1 MAARQKTL
9 STVVGR
15 IETLLQDLPADLT
28 SLTTPAL
35 PAAAEAALLWALRSH
50 FDRPL
55 IWICDGQ
62 EALDTIHQDLLG
74 FTPAKAAPVL
84 YLPPWSTIPSTDD
97 PPDAEIA
104 GHRLTV
110 LATLDA
116 HRSAPGHAPIIVT
129 CIQALLPKTLS
140 PDHLRRRTHQL
151 ACGMEIDPGL
161 LVESLADGGYDLGHV
176 VDEKGH
182 AAMRGGLLDVWPLSH
197 AWPIRIEFFGDT
209 VESIRTFDPG
219 TQRSLEK
226 LTEATVP
233 PAGEWHDHGERGS
246 ILAYLPPHSL
256 VAWSDPDAL
265 HHHGELFEKAAREQR
280 RGGDIDQT
288 DRLLKTLY
296 ALPDTLQ
303 VRIGE
308 WLPCDLVSQ
317 ETEILASCDT
327 RSQGGIVSQQIL
339 TDVGPLPDLLPEAK
353 GVLQPDL
360 LDQARRRL
368 LTALQAD
375 ADKGDT
381 IVIALD
387 TAAAVQH
394 LQTTLKETVGSG
406 RPYSLRYDATSRHR
420 KLNLVTAVLS
430 EGFRSEALGVT
441 VVAQPDL
448 YGYHKQQGRRYDPLT
463 ATGKPRPRPTARIA
477 EMVDLEPGDLVVHV
491 EHGIGRYEGLSQ
503 ITFNRQNQEVLTVE
517 YADNARLHVPV
528 SQAHLLSRYVGIARA
543 SAPLHK
549 LGGRRWERDRAAAE
563 AAIADMAATML
574 ETQARRNLKRGH
586 AFGGDT
592 AWQHEF
598 EAAFPYRETQDQ
610 HDVIGAV
617 KQDMAS
623 TRPMDRLLCGDAG
636 YGKTEVAMRA
646 AFKAVMGQRQVAVLV
661 PTTVLAQQHFETFA
675 ARMADYPIQ
684 IEMLSRFRSQG
695 QRAATLKHMAEGKV
709 DIVIGTHALLQEG
722 VIFENLGL
730 VIIDEE
736 QRFGVAH
743 KEAFKQIRTLVDVL
757 TLTATP
763 IPRTLYMSMTGARD
777 LSLLQTPPL
786 ERLAIDTTAIRY
798 SEATVRQAILREI
811 NREGQVFY
819 LHNRVMTI
827 ESICNRLRKLIP
839 EARFEIAHGQMA
851 PGELAGVMSRFVN
864 GEFDVLVCTTI
875 IESGMD
881 IPRANTILI
890 DRADRFGIADLYQL
904 RGRVGR
910 SSRKA
915 YAILLLPPQGHV
927 DPDARK
933 RIGALRKYSSLSAGF
948 NLALRDLE
956 IRGAGNLLGTAQ
968 SGHITAIGFG
978 LYCQL
983 LKRTVA
989 RLKGEPVPRLVDVD
1003 VTLDFLDLS
1012 PVGEP
1017 SPSTVGIPYSY
1028 ISDEGLRVGVYR
1040 QLAEASDASD
1050 LARLEEEWVDRFG
1063 PLPTA
1068 AQRLLSIGQVRMR
1081 AADHGIRRVET
1092 RDGKLMLTGRHDYL
1106 MQGTRFPRLRAEDVD
1121 EKLDEIMELIETSK
1135 TWSV

>member
-1 MAARQKTL
+1 MAVRQVTL
-9 STVVGR
+9 STVVDR
-15 IETLLQDLPADLT
+15 ITTLLNDFPDDLISLATPPLPAV
-28 SLTTPAL
+28 
-35 PAAAEAALLWALRSH
+35 AEAALLWALRAR

-55 IWICDGQ
+55 VWICDGQ
-62 EALDTIHQDLLG
+62 ESLETMHQDLLG
-74 FTPAKAAPVL
+74 LKPKDGAPVL
-84 YLPPWSTIPSTDD
+84 YLPPWSTIPSQDD
-97 PPDAEIA
+97 PPDREIA

-116 HRSAPGHAPIIVT
+116 NRGAPGNAPLIVT
-129 CIQALLPKTLS
+129 CIQALMPKTLS
-140 PDHLRRRTHQL
+140 PDHLGTQTHVL
-151 ACGMEIDPGL
+151 ACGDEIEPDAL
-161 LVESLADGGYDLGHV
+161 TESLVAGGYKRGHV
-176 VDEKGH
+176 VDEKGQV
-182 AAMRGGLLDVWPLSH
+182 AVRGGLLDVWPLSH
-197 AWPIRIEFFGDT
+197 TWPVRIEFFGDT
-209 VESIRTFDPG
+209 VESIRCFDPA
-219 TQRSLEK
+219 TQRSIEK
-226 LTEATVP
+226 QPDVSIP
-233 PAGEWHDHGERGS
+233 PAGEWQDDDARCTVLE
-246 ILAYLPPHSL
+246 YLPENSL
-256 VAWSDPDAL
+256 LAWSNPDAVQ
-265 HHHGELFEKAAREQR
+265 HHGELFETAVRERR
-280 RGGDIDQT
+280 RGRDIESLE
-288 DRLLKTLY
+288 RLMKTLH
-296 ALPDTLQ
+296 ALPNAVQ
-303 VRIGE
+303 VN
-308 WLPCDLVSQ
+308 V
-317 ETEILASCDT
+317 
-327 RSQGGIVSQQIL
+327 GGFGSDSATQIL
-339 TDVGPLPDLLPEAK
+339 EDVSPLPDLLPEAK

-360 LDQARRRL
+360 LDQARRRM
-368 LTALQAD
+368 LTALQGEAD
-375 ADKGDT
+375 QGDA
-381 IVIALD
+381 VFIALD
-387 TAAAVQH
+387 TAAAVEH
-394 LQTTLKETVGSG
+394 LQTTITETIGTRRRRRALHV
-406 RPYSLRYDATSRHR
+406 
-420 KLNLVTAVLS
+420 VTAVLS
-430 EGFRSEALGVT
+430 EGFRSDALQLT

-463 ATGKPRPRPTARIA
+463 ATGKQRPRSTARIA
-477 EMVDLEPGDLVVHV
+477 EMADLEPGDLVVHV

-503 ITFNRQNQEVLTVE
+503 ITFNGQEQEVLTVE
-517 YADNARLHVPV
+517 YADNARLHVPI
-528 SQAHLLSRYVGIARA
+528 SQAHLLSRYVGVSRA

-549 LGGRRWERDRAAAE
+549 LGGRRWNRERESAE
-563 AAIADMAATML
+563 AAIADMAASML

-586 AFGGDT
+586 AFGEDV

-610 HDVIGAV
+610 HDVIAAV
-617 KQDMAS
+617 KTDMAS
-623 TRPMDRLLCGDAG
+623 SRPMDRLLCGDAG

-695 QRAATLKHMAEGKV
+695 QRAATLKSMAEGKV

-722 VIFENLGL
+722 VVFEDLGL

-786 ERLAIDTTAIRY
+786 ERLAIETTATRY

-811 NREGQVFY
+811 NREGQAFY

-827 ESICNRLRKLIP
+827 ESICNRLRELVP
-839 EARFEIAHGQMA
+839 EARFEIAHGQMPA
-851 PGELAGVMSRFVN
+851 GELARVMSRFVN
-864 GEFDVLVCTTI
+864 GEFDILVCTTI

-927 DPDARK
+927 DSDARK

-1003 VTLDFLDLS
+1003 VTFDFLDLS
-1012 PVGEP
+1012 PVGDP
-1017 SPSTVGIPYSY
+1017 TPSTAGIPYNY

-1040 QLAEASDASD
+1040 QLAEASDNQD
-1050 LARLEEEWVDRFG
+1050 LARLEEELVDRFG
-1063 PLPTA
+1063 TLPIATR
-1068 AQRLLSIGQVRMR
+1068 RLLAISRIRIC
-1081 AADHGIRRVET
+1081 AADHDIRRVET
-1092 RDGKLMLTGRHDYL
+1092 RDDKLMLTGPRDYL
-1106 MQGTRFPRLRAEDVD
+1106 MQGTRFPRLTASAVEGR
-1121 EKLDEIMELIETSK
+1121 LDEIMELIETSE
-1135 TWSV
+1135 TWAR

>member
-1 MAARQKTL
+1 M
-9 STVVGR
+9 
-15 IETLLQDLPADLT
+15 
-28 SLTTPAL
+28 
-35 PAAAEAALLWALRSH
+35 
-50 FDRPL
+50 
-55 IWICDGQ
+55 
-62 EALDTIHQDLLG
+62 HQDLLG
-74 FTPAKAAPVL
+74 LASADAAPVL
-84 YLPPWSTIPSTDD
+84 YLPPWSTIPSRDD
-97 PPDAEIA
+97 PPDVEIA
-104 GHRLTV
+104 GHRLNV

-116 HRSAPGHAPIIVT
+116 DRAGADNAPVIVT
-129 CIQALLPKTLS
+129 CIQALLPKTLA
-140 PDHLRRRTHQL
+140 PDHLRAQTHHL
-151 ACGMEIDPGL
+151 ACGTEVDPGA
-161 LVESLADGGYDLGHV
+161 LAEALAAGGYSRGHV
-176 VDEKGH
+176 VDEKGQV
-182 AAMRGGLLDVWPLSH
+182 AMRGGLLDVWPPSH
-197 AWPIRIEFFGDT
+197 TWPIRIEFFGDT
-209 VESIRTFDPG
+209 VESIRSFDPA
-219 TQRSLEK
+219 TQRSIEK
-226 LTEATVP
+226 VTEARIP
-233 PAGEWHDHGERGS
+233 PAGEWQEQEERSS
-246 ILAYLPPHSL
+246 ILAYLPQHSL
-256 VAWSDPDAL
+256 FAWSCPNAL
-265 HHHGELFEKAAREQR
+265 QHHGELFETAARERR
-280 RGGDIDQT
+280 RGRDVEQT
-288 DRLLKTLY
+288 GTLLKTLG
-296 ALPDTLQ
+296 ALSDAIQ
-303 VRIGE
+303 VQIGGM
-308 WLPCDLVSQ
+308 LPCDLASR
-317 ETEILASCDT
+317 ETEILASCDA
-327 RSQGGIVSQQIL
+327 RSQGGRVCEQIMQDIV
-339 TDVGPLPDLLPEAK
+339 PLPDLLPEAK

-360 LDQARRRL
+360 LDQARRRM
-368 LTALQAD
+368 LTTLQAD
-375 ADKGDT
+375 ADRGDT
-381 IVIALD
+381 VFIALD
-387 TAAAVQH
+387 TASAVEH
-394 LQTTLKETVGSG
+394 LRATLKETVDTT
-406 RPYSLRYDATSRHR
+406 RRHR
-420 KLNLVTAVLS
+420 KLHLVTTVLS
-430 EGFRSEALGVT
+430 EGFRSEALKLT
-441 VVAQPDL
+441 LVAQPDL

-477 EMVDLEPGDLVVHV
+477 EMADLQPGDLVVHV

-503 ITFNRQNQEVLTVE
+503 ITFNGQDQEVLTVE

-528 SQAHLLSRYVGIARA
+528 SQAHLLSRYVGISRA
-543 SAPLHK
+543 DAPLHK
-549 LGGRRWERDRAAAE
+549 LGGRRWDRERAAAQE
-563 AAIADMAATML
+563 AIADMAASML
-574 ETQARRNLKRGH
+574 ETQAKRRLKRGH
-586 AFGGDT
+586 AFGDDVP
-592 AWQHEF
+592 WQHEF

-610 HDVIGAV
+610 HDVIAAA

-623 TRPMDRLLCGDAG
+623 RRPMDRLLCGDAG

-675 ARMADYPIQ
+675 ARMADYPVQ
-684 IEMLSRFRSQG
+684 IEMLSRFRSPG
-695 QRAATLKHMAEGKV
+695 QRTATLKRMAEGKV

-722 VIFENLGL
+722 VVFENLGL

-786 ERLAIDTTAIRY
+786 ERLAIETTATRY
-798 SEATVRQAILREI
+798 SETTVRQAILREV
-811 NREGQVFY
+811 NREGQAFY

-827 ESICNRLRKLIP
+827 ESVCNRLRKLVP
-839 EARFEIAHGQMA
+839 EARFEIAHGQMPA
-851 PGELAGVMSRFVN
+851 GELARVMSRFVN

-989 RLKGEPVPRLVDVD
+989 KLKGEPIPRLVDVD
-1003 VTLDFLDLS
+1003 VTFDFLDLS
-1012 PVGEP
+1012 PVGDP
-1017 SPSTVGIPYSY
+1017 SPSTAGIPYNY
-1028 ISDEGLRVGVYR
+1028 VNDEGLRVGIYR
-1040 QLAEASDASD
+1040 QLAEASDSSD
-1050 LARLEEEWVDRFG
+1050 LARLEEELVDRFG

-1068 AQRLLSIGQVRMR
+1068 THRLLTIGRVRMC

-1092 RDGKLMLTGRHDYL
+1092 REGKLMLTGRQDYL
-1106 MQGTRFPRLRAEDVD
+1106 MHGTRFPRLQAADVD
-1121 EKLDEIMELIETSK
+1121 ARLDEIMELIETSE
-1135 TWSV
+1135 TWGR